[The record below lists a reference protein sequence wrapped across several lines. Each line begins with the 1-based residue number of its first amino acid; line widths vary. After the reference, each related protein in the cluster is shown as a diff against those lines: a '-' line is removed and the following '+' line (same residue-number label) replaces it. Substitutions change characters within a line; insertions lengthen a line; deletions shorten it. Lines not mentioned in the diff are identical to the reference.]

1 MPRAHEA
8 FCRQTGTRPDFDA
21 FLHASSDI
29 FAPIESMLPVVAQLY
44 HAGYPLGVLSNTCEG
59 HWTYCLRHFAMV
71 REFFSTYVLS
81 YQVGAVKPE
90 AAIFCKAAELAGCR
104 PEEIFYTD
112 DIAGH
117 VAGARA
123 AGLDAVVYESAP
135 QIVAE
140 LRERGVKFNY

>member
-1 MPRAHEA
+1 M
-8 FCRQTGTRPDFDA
+8 
-21 FLHASSDI
+21 
-29 FAPIESMLPVVAQLY
+29 
-44 HAGYPLGVLSNTCEG
+44 
-59 HWTYCLRHFAMV
+59 
-71 REFFSTYVLS
+71 
-81 YQVGAVKPE
+81 KPE
-90 AAIFCKAAELAGCR
+90 AAIFCKAAELADCR

-140 LRERGVKFNY
+140 LRKRGVEFNY